1 MVLLEAT
8 SDIKRRE
15 QPMKHFLMCEP
26 RFFEVCY
33 VINPWMEGN
42 QGKVDKALAQQQW
55 ENLYGIVKR
64 LASVSLIEP
73 VAGLP
78 DMVFTA
84 NAGLV
89 RKNENGAKDFI
100 TSSFRHVE
108 RQPEAKLFEKF
119 FASHGYR
126 VRHLQEKTLFEG
138 AGDALFD
145 SRGRLWVGSGI
156 RSEPQALGEI
166 VEVLDVEAHA
176 LELIDPR
183 WYHLDTAFCP
193 LPQGRIIAYEKA
205 FSKNSVADLNDAF
218 GEHIIWV
225 SELDARHFACN
236 AISIDR
242 SVIMHRASAE
252 LRLVLAQHGFEVIE
266 VDVSEFLKSGGAC
279 KCLTL
284 EI

>member
-1 MVLLEAT
+1 M
-8 SDIKRRE
+8 KR
-15 QPMKHFLMCEP
+15 FLMCEP
-26 RFFEVCY
+26 RFYEVCY

-42 QGKVDKALAQQQW
+42 LGKVDKALAQRQW
-55 ENLYGIVKR
+55 DNLHGIAAR

-89 RKNENGAKDFI
+89 HKSDVI
-100 TSSFRHVE
+100 VSSFRHTE
-108 RQPEAKLFEKF
+108 RQPEARHFERF
-119 FASHGYR
+119 FAAQGYR
-126 VRHLQEKTLFEG
+126 VQRLRQDTIFEG

-145 SRGRLWVGSGI
+145 SHDRLWIGSGI
-156 RSEPQALGEI
+156 RSDLQALDEI
-166 VEVLDVEAHA
+166 VEALGIEACG
-176 LELIDPR
+176 LELVDPH

-193 LPQGRIIAYEKA
+193 LPEGLAIAYAKA
-205 FSKNSVADLNDAF
+205 FSKKSVDTLERTF
-218 GEHIIWV
+218 GEDIVWV
-225 SELDARHFACN
+225 SESDAENFACN

-242 SVIMHRASAE
+242 NVIMHRASAE
-252 LRLVLAQHGFEVIE
+252 LKLALKQRGLEVIE
-266 VDVSEFLKSGGAC
+266 TDVSEFLKAGGAC

>member
-1 MVLLEAT
+1 
-8 SDIKRRE
+8 
-15 QPMKHFLMCEP
+15 MKHLLMCEP

-42 QGKVDKALAQQQW
+42 LGKVNSKLAQQQW
-55 ENLYGIVKR
+55 QNLYDIVSG

-89 RKNENGAKDFI
+89 RNKEVI
-100 TSSFRHVE
+100 ISSFRHAE
-108 RQPEAKLFEKF
+108 RQPEAKFFEKF
-119 FASHGYR
+119 FASLGYR
-126 VRHLQEKTLFEG
+126 VRRLKEQTIFEG

-145 SRGRLWVGSGI
+145 SQERLWVGSGI
-156 RSEPQALGEI
+156 RSESQALDGI
-166 VEVLDVEAHA
+166 VDMLNIEACG
-176 LELIDPR
+176 LELVDPR

-193 LPQGRIIAYEKA
+193 LPQGQAIAYEKA
-205 FSKNSVADLNDAF
+205 FARKSVAALDHAF
-218 GEHIIWV
+218 GANIIWV
-225 SELDARHFACN
+225 AEQDARNFACN
-236 AISIDR
+236 AIAIGR
-242 SVIMHRASAE
+242 SVIMHSASAE
-252 LRLVLAQHGFEVIE
+252 LKFTLKQRGLEVIE
-266 VDVSEFLKSGGAC
+266 SDVSEFIKAGGAC